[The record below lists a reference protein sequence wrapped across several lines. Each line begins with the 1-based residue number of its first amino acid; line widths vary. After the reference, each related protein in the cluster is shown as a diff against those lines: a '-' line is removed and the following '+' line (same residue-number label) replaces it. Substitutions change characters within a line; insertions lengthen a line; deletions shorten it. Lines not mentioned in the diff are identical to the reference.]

1 MREKP
6 WGRGWALFIYNVV
19 LTFETANE
27 FMWCNNSNE
36 TSSAGLLHGTIQHLT
51 SRILNFVYFF
61 CVHCVK
67 ELIIIIIIII
77 VIMIMLMIV
86 IKLDIND
93 IIIIMIRIFT
103 SSVVDTSVV
112 GWLQSVHNTFL
123 RCLRDVK

>member
-1 MREKP
+1 
-6 WGRGWALFIYNVV
+6 
-19 LTFETANE
+19 
-27 FMWCNNSNE
+27 MWCNNSNE

-51 SRILNFVYFF
+51 NRILNFVYFF

-67 ELIIIIIIII
+67 ELIIIII
-77 VIMIMLMIV
+77 VIRIMLMIV
-86 IKLDIND
+86 IKLDINN

-123 RCLRDVK
+123 RCLSDVK

>member
-1 MREKP
+1 
-6 WGRGWALFIYNVV
+6 
-19 LTFETANE
+19 
-27 FMWCNNSNE
+27 MWCNNSNE

-51 SRILNFVYFF
+51 NRILNFVCFF

-77 VIMIMLMIV
+77 IVIMIMLMTV
-86 IKLDIND
+86 IKLDINN

>member
-1 MREKP
+1 
-6 WGRGWALFIYNVV
+6 
-19 LTFETANE
+19 
-27 FMWCNNSNE
+27 MWCNNSNE

-93 IIIIMIRIFT
+93 IIIIMIRIFI